1 MTRFFFNKTNAKKKT
16 NEQTNKSDLLYAVC
30 CSLLLPRS
38 VSVLQEGTPT
48 LNNTKTTNWLNKKVI
63 ADSLYSHA
71 HKSS

>member
-1 MTRFFFNKTNAKKKT
+1 MTRFCSNKTDAKRKP
-16 NEQTNKSDLLYAVC
+16 TNKQKSSAVC

-38 VSVLQEGTPT
+38 VSLLQQGTSV

-63 ADSLYSHA
+63 TDSLYSHV

>member
-1 MTRFFFNKTNAKKKT
+1 MQYVAL
-16 NEQTNKSDLLYAVC
+16 SSCPALY
-30 CSLLLPRS
+30 L

-63 ADSLYSHA
+63 ADSLYSHV